1 LADRREG
8 KLLRCS
14 KLLASSWLIRY
25 AADGMGSDRI
35 KLGVKNAVACECD
48 SQTAFATLAFAR
60 FLTLMSKKRQPSL
73 SSSRKDEILN

>member
-35 KLGVKNAVACECD
+35 KLGVKNSVACECD

-60 FLTLMSKKRQPSL
+60 FFDVDVEEEATEPLVFTQR
-73 SSSRKDEILN
+73 